1 MWASP
6 GARPLDRRRTCSLS
20 VKVLFVACPR
30 CSVEHLSKWSITVTF
45 LTRSTAPYEH
55 SNVFL
60 VDHTTQPGGA
70 ELALPRIA
78 RHSRLSWQ
86 FAFLE
91 PLTGS
96 LPFDMDACIL
106 APARP
111 RCLPGQMIFL
121 AKLLRAHRH
130 DVVVSN
136 TLRAAVLVAMLKPR
150 GQVHVQLLRDGV
162 SSNSLSWLKRL
173 ASGFVFKR
181 VTKVL
186 PNSDWT
192 GRSVPARFR
201 ELVSAPVFSPSGTP
215 ADIRVQPSQESRGA
229 PLRLLSLSRV
239 VEWKGIHVVL
249 EALSL
254 LAPQV
259 PSKTIQLTIAGDA
272 LMGDEGYVERLRLAA
287 AQLPFRVV
295 FLAHQENVD
304 PLLDRHDVLIHASTR
319 PEPFGQVI
327 VQGLSHGLC
336 VLASRGG
343 GPNELLRDG
352 DTGFLHDP
360 GDAAGLAASILML
373 LAEPDVRTRMK
384 EAGERAADKFS
395 DVKCVGLLD
404 EELTR
409 VILSSIPH

>member
-1 MWASP
+1 M
-6 GARPLDRRRTCSLS
+6 
-20 VKVLFVACPR
+20 
-30 CSVEHLSKWSITVTF
+30 
-45 LTRSTAPYEH
+45 
-55 SNVFL
+55 FL

-96 LPFDMDACIL
+96 LPFDRDASIL

-111 RCLPGQMIFL
+111 RCLPGQMFFL
-121 AKLLRAHRH
+121 AKVLRTHHH

-150 GQVHVQLLRDGV
+150 GPVHVQLLRDGV
-162 SSNSLSWLKRL
+162 SSDSLSCLKRL
-173 ASGFVFKR
+173 ASGFVFTR
-181 VTKVL
+181 VIKIL

-201 ELVSAPVFSPSGTP
+201 ELVSAPIFSPSGTP
-215 ADIRVQPSQESRGA
+215 AEIRVQPSQDLRGA

-254 LAPQV
+254 LAPHV
-259 PSKTIQLTIAGDA
+259 PSKKIQLTIVGDA
-272 LMGDEGYVERLRLAA
+272 LMGDEGYVRRLRLAA
-287 AQLPFRVV
+287 AQLPYKVV
-295 FLAHQENVD
+295 FLVHQKNVD
-304 PLLDRHDVLIHASTR
+304 PLLDQHDVLIHASTR

-336 VLASRGG
+336 VLASRAG

-352 DTGFLHDP
+352 ETGLLHEP
-360 GDAAGLAASILML
+360 GDAAGLAASIRML
-373 LAEPDVRTRMK
+373 VEEPDARTLMK
-384 EAGERAADKFS
+384 EAGERAAEEFS
-395 DVKCVGLLD
+395 DIKCVGLLD
-404 EELTR
+404 KELTR
-409 VILSSIPH
+409 VMLSYNGR